1 MEIKPFK
8 DKVWLSSPTMHGD
21 EIKYVFDEITG
32 AQADL
37 IKITGKQYGS
47 IGVVAPL
54 RFCKVLKPNA

>member
-1 MEIKPFK
+1 MIVGDPGDGLCANF
-8 DKVWLSSPTMHGD
+8 PNGD

-37 IKITGKQYGS
+37 VKITGKQYGS